1 MTKKLGINVMSDRKN
16 WAEDEYEQ
24 LTMIDKKTPKEIVE
38 ILGRTEDAIIIKIN
52 RRGLQIQTNDKRFR
66 TKEEVTLLSD
76 LWGGQNHLKQSQRN

>member
-1 MTKKLGINVMSDRKN
+1 MSDRKN